1 MSEKRDHPTR
11 TIPGLSSAYR
21 RPAVNSGATQ
31 MHMRVDNS
39 AVAAA
44 LGRLSYELNEK
55 ARRVGIRR
63 ALRPF
68 VTELRGVVGT
78 GPYRGKNLHRKAMA
92 SAVGVTIKRGGA
104 GAEAKLIAQMG
115 VRYGKKG
122 GKAARG
128 RQGVFHLLEQGYKH
142 GGKGEQKYTNSANP
156 SPGKGNTWSK
166 QQDRDATGR
175 WTSPRFRV
183 ARGGARRIPGSG
195 RARSWAQSAI
205 GRITDAMA
213 REVLVEAKKL
223 LGGK

>member
-1 MSEKRDHPTR
+1 MSERRDHPTR

>member
-1 MSEKRDHPTR
+1 MSERRDHPTR

-92 SAVGVTIKRGGA
+92 SAVGITIKRGGA

-142 GGKGEQKYTNSANP
+142 GGGGSQKYKNKVNR
-156 SPGKGNTWSK
+156 SPGTGNTWSTR
-166 QQDRDATGR
+166 QDRDPAGR

>member
-1 MSEKRDHPTR
+1 MRQHDRDMTVMARP
-11 TIPGLSSAYR
+11 YR

-31 MHMRVDNS
+31 MHLQVDNS
-39 AVAAA
+39 TVAQA
-44 LGRLSYELNEK
+44 LGRLSAELNEQ
-55 ARRVGIRR
+55 ARRKGIRR

-92 SAVGVTIKRGGA
+92 SATGITIKRGGA
-104 GAEAKLIAQMG
+104 GPQAKLIAQMG
-115 VRYGKKG
+115 IRYGKKG
-122 GKAARG
+122 GVAARG

-142 GGKGEQKYTNSANP
+142 GGRGSQKYTNSANP

-166 QQDRDATGR
+166 MQDRDTTGR
-175 WTSPRFRV
+175 WTSARFRSV
-183 ARGGARRIPGSG
+183 GGGARRIPGSG

-223 LGGK
+223 LGCK

>member
-1 MSEKRDHPTR
+1 MRRHDRDMSPIST
-11 TIPGLSSAYR
+11 PYR

-31 MHMRVDNS
+31 MHLQVDNS
-39 AVAAA
+39 TVAQA
-44 LGRLSYELNEK
+44 LGRLSAELNEQ
-55 ARRVGIRR
+55 ARRKGIRR

-68 VTELRGVVGT
+68 VTELRAVVGT

-104 GAEAKLIAQMG
+104 GPDAKLIAQMG

>member
-1 MSEKRDHPTR
+1 MTR
-11 TIPGLSSAYR
+11 QV
-21 RPAVNSGATQ
+21 VNKGITQ
-31 MHMRVDNS
+31 IRFASDNS
-39 AVAAA
+39 TVNAA
-44 LGRLSYELNEK
+44 LGRLSAELNEQ
-55 ARRVGIRR
+55 ARRKGIRR

-92 SAVGVTIKRGGA
+92 SATGILIKRGGA
-104 GAEAKLIAQMG
+104 GPQSKLIAQLG

-128 RQGVFHLLEQGYKH
+128 RQGVFHLLEQGYRH
-142 GGKGEQKYTNSANP
+142 GGKGSQKYTNSANP

-166 QQDRDATGR
+166 QQDRDPAGR
-175 WTSPRFRV
+175 FTSPRFRV

-195 RARSWAQSAI
+195 RARAWAQTAI

-213 REVLVEAKKL
+213 REVLVEARKL
-223 LGGK
+223 LGGAK

>member
-1 MSEKRDHPTR
+1 
-11 TIPGLSSAYR
+11 
-21 RPAVNSGATQ
+21 
-31 MHMRVDNS
+31 
-39 AVAAA
+39 
-44 LGRLSYELNEK
+44 
-55 ARRVGIRR
+55 
-63 ALRPF
+63 
-68 VTELRGVVGT
+68 
-78 GPYRGKNLHRKAMA
+78 MA
-92 SAVGVTIKRGGA
+92 SAVGIVIKRGGA
-104 GAEAKLIAQMG
+104 GPEAKLIAQLG

>member
-1 MSEKRDHPTR
+1 MRQHDRDMSPIST
-11 TIPGLSSAYR
+11 PYR
-21 RPAVNSGATQ
+21 RAAVNSGATQ
-31 MHMRVDNS
+31 MHLQVDNS
-39 AVAAA
+39 TVAQA
-44 LGRLSYELNEK
+44 LGRLSAELNEQ
-55 ARRVGIRR
+55 ARRKGIRR

-68 VTELRGVVGT
+68 VTELRAVVGT

-92 SAVGVTIKRGGA
+92 SAVGIVIKRGGA
-104 GAEAKLIAQMG
+104 GPEAKLIAQLG

>member
-1 MSEKRDHPTR
+1 MRRHDRDMSPIST
-11 TIPGLSSAYR
+11 PYR
-21 RPAVNSGATQ
+21 RAAVNSGATQ
-31 MHMRVDNS
+31 MHLQVDNS
-39 AVAAA
+39 TVAAA
-44 LGRLSYELNEK
+44 LGRLSAELNEK
-55 ARRVGIRR
+55 ARRTGIRR

-92 SAVGVTIKRGGA
+92 SAVGIVIKRGGA
-104 GAEAKLIAQMG
+104 GPEAKLIAQLG

-128 RQGVFHLLEQGYKH
+128 RQGVFHLLEQGYRH
-142 GGKGEQKYTNSANP
+142 GGKGSQKYTNSASP
-156 SPGKGNTWSK
+156 SPGTGNTWSK
-166 QQDRDATGR
+166 AQDRNPAGR
-175 WTSPRFRV
+175 FTSPNFRA
-183 ARGGARRIPGSG
+183 ARGGARRIAGSG
-195 RARSWAQSAI
+195 RALNWARSAI

>member
-1 MSEKRDHPTR
+1 MRRHDRDMSPIST
-11 TIPGLSSAYR
+11 PYR
-21 RPAVNSGATQ
+21 RAAVNSGATQ

-142 GGKGEQKYTNSANP
+142 GGGGSQKYKNKVNR
-156 SPGKGNTWSK
+156 SPGTGNTWSTR
-166 QQDRDATGR
+166 QDRDFAGR

>member
-1 MSEKRDHPTR
+1 MSERRDHPTR

-142 GGKGEQKYTNSANP
+142 GGGGSQKYKNKVNR
-156 SPGKGNTWSK
+156 SPGTGNTWSTR
-166 QQDRDATGR
+166 QDRDFAGR

>member
-1 MSEKRDHPTR
+1 MRRHDRDMSPIST
-11 TIPGLSSAYR
+11 PYR
-21 RPAVNSGATQ
+21 RAAVNSGATQ
-31 MHMRVDNS
+31 MHLQVDNS
-39 AVAAA
+39 TVAAA
-44 LGRLSYELNEK
+44 LGRLSAELNEK
-55 ARRVGIRR
+55 ARRTGIRR

-92 SAVGVTIKRGGA
+92 SAVGIVIKRGGA
-104 GAEAKLIAQMG
+104 GPEAKLIAQLG

-128 RQGVFHLLEQGYKH
+128 RQGVFHLLEQGYRH
-142 GGKGEQKYTNSANP
+142 GGKGSQKYTNSANP

-166 QQDRDATGR
+166 RQDRDATGR
-175 WTSPRFRV
+175 WTSPNFR
-183 ARGGARRIPGSG
+183 APRGGSRRIPGSG
-195 RARSWAQSAI
+195 RALNWARSAI

>member
-1 MSEKRDHPTR
+1 MSPIST
-11 TIPGLSSAYR
+11 PYR
-21 RPAVNSGATQ
+21 RAAVNSGATQ
-31 MHMRVDNS
+31 MHLQVDNS
-39 AVAAA
+39 TVAQA
-44 LGRLSYELNEK
+44 LGRLSAELNEQ
-55 ARRVGIRR
+55 ARRKGIRR

-92 SAVGVTIKRGGA
+92 SATGILIKRGGA
-104 GAEAKLIAQMG
+104 GPQSKLIAQLG

-128 RQGVFHLLEQGYKH
+128 RQGVFHLLEQGYRH
-142 GGKGEQKYTNSANP
+142 GGKGSQKYTNSANP

-166 QQDRDATGR
+166 QQDRDPAGR
-175 WTSPRFRV
+175 FTSPRFRV

-195 RARSWAQSAI
+195 RARAWAQTAI

-213 REVLVEAKKL
+213 REVLVEARKL
-223 LGGK
+223 LGGAK

>member
-1 MSEKRDHPTR
+1 MRRHDRDMSPIST
-11 TIPGLSSAYR
+11 PYR
-21 RPAVNSGATQ
+21 RAAVNSGATQ
-31 MHMRVDNS
+31 MHLQVDNS
-39 AVAAA
+39 TVAAA
-44 LGRLSYELNEK
+44 LGRLSAELNEK
-55 ARRVGIRR
+55 ARRTGIRR

-92 SAVGVTIKRGGA
+92 SATGILIKRGGA
-104 GAEAKLIAQMG
+104 GPTAKLIAQLG
-115 VRYGKKG
+115 VRYGRKG

-128 RQGVFHLLEQGYKH
+128 RQAVFHLLEQGFKH
-142 GGKGEQKYTNSANP
+142 GGRGDQKYTNTANP
-156 SPGKGNTWSK
+156 SPGTGNTWSK
-166 QQDRDATGR
+166 RQDRDATGR

-183 ARGGARRIPGSG
+183 ARGGARRIAGSG
-195 RARSWAQSAI
+195 RARTWAQSAI

>member
-1 MSEKRDHPTR
+1 MSRQV
-11 TIPGLSSAYR
+11 
-21 RPAVNSGATQ
+21 VNKGATQ
-31 MHMRVDNS
+31 INFAVDNS
-39 AVAAA
+39 AVATA
-44 LGRLSYELNEK
+44 LGRLSAELNEK
-55 ARRVGIRR
+55 ARRTGIRR

-78 GPYRGKNLHRKAMA
+78 GPYRGKSLHRKAMA
-92 SAVGVTIKRGGA
+92 SAVGIVIKRGGA
-104 GAEAKLIAQMG
+104 GPQAKLIAQMG

-128 RQGVFHLLEQGYKH
+128 RQRVFHLLEQGYKH
-142 GGKGEQKYTNSANP
+142 AGKGSQKYTNSASP
-156 SPGKGNTWSK
+156 SPGIGNTWSK
-166 QQDRDATGR
+166 QQDRDPAGR
-175 WTSPRFRV
+175 FTSPNFRA

>member
-1 MSEKRDHPTR
+1 MSERRDHPTR

-68 VTELRGVVGT
+68 VTELRAVVGT
-78 GPYRGKNLHRKAMA
+78 GPYRGKNTHRKAMA

-142 GGKGEQKYTNSANP
+142 GGKGSQKYTNSANP

-166 QQDRDATGR
+166 QQDRDPAGR

>member
-1 MSEKRDHPTR
+1 MTR
-11 TIPGLSSAYR
+11 QV
-21 RPAVNSGATQ
+21 VNKGITQ
-31 MHMRVDNS
+31 IRFASDNS
-39 AVAAA
+39 TVNAA
-44 LGRLSYELNEK
+44 LGRLSAELNEQ
-55 ARRVGIRR
+55 ARRKGIRR

-92 SAVGVTIKRGGA
+92 SATGILIKRGGP
-104 GAEAKLIAQMG
+104 GPQSKLIAQLG

-128 RQGVFHLLEQGYKH
+128 RQGVFHLLEQGYRH
-142 GGKGEQKYTNSANP
+142 GGKGSQKYTNSANP

-166 QQDRDATGR
+166 QQDRDPAGR
-175 WTSPRFRV
+175 FTSPRFRV

-195 RARSWAQSAI
+195 RARAWAQTAI

-213 REVLVEAKKL
+213 REVLVEARKL
-223 LGGK
+223 LGGAK